1 MEIDMRQVLIG
12 VSLVAA
18 FASVPLVGQTRYL
31 ADAPGRWKPWMF
43 NAYGDVRRVHGAK
56 PAEVKDVEAQL
67 LRLQAIIKKTDGFTN
82 PVGFSIGTSGTLG
95 LVSGRLSEI
104 PGEPALTARPLPVQ
118 FRFGAFGISE
128 YSSGGAL
135 KRDDGGETP
144 GVGFYVND
152 LSQPL
157 FAANDHAVPEFEKLD
172 VDVVRLAKPQPDV
185 FGLPRYGDTL
195 VLKKSAAPFWV
206 AVTLAETL
214 ELVTR
219 GIDERLTR
227 ERDTVS
233 RVQTGYDDIMDPR
246 KREQRI
252 AEYKKLAP
260 LVKDPAYVDKMTKM
274 EDTKQQM
281 AGKELLP
288 QIATLKAIVA
298 KTEQELAATK
308 TMAAGLS
315 AADKTAAACY
325 ASGGQSVS
333 RFRRAP
339 AAGCDP
345 LVRANWAL
353 FNAALPRSA
362 PQLLTITD
370 FAACLVPNRIEQ
382 HVGGCVAN
390 KRLLQSIDKSALLAW
405 LQ

>member
-1 MEIDMRQVLIG
+1 MRQVLIG

-67 LRLQAIIKKTDGFTN
+67 LRLQAIIKKTDAFTN

-128 YSSGGAL
+128 YSSGGTL

-144 GVGFYVND
+144 GLGFYVND
-152 LSQPL
+152 LTPPL
-157 FAANDHAVPEFEKLD
+157 FSAHDNAVPEFEKLD

-185 FGLPRYGDTL
+185 VGLPRYGDAL
-195 VLKKSAAPFWV
+195 VVKKTSAPIWV
-206 AVTLAETL
+206 AVTMAETL
-214 ELVTR
+214 DLVTR
-219 GIDERLTR
+219 GVDERLTR
-227 ERDTVS
+227 ERETVS
-233 RVQTGYDDIMDPR
+233 RIQGIYDDIMDPK
-246 KREQRI
+246 KREERI
-252 AEYKKLAP
+252 AEYRKLAP
-260 LVKDPAYVDKMTKM
+260 LTKDPAYVEKMTAA
-274 EDTKQQM
+274 EDGKQKKAVSEM
-281 AGKELLP
+281 LP
-288 QIATLKAIVA
+288 AIANAKAVVA
-298 KTEQELAATK
+298 KTEQELAGAK
-308 TMAAGLS
+308 AMAAGLS
-315 AADKTAAACY
+315 AADKAAPACY
-325 ASGGQSVS
+325 AAGGTASLS
-333 RFRRAP
+333 RFRRGP
-339 AAGCDP
+339 ATGCDA

-353 FNAALPRSA
+353 FNKALPRSA
-362 PQLLTITD
+362 PQVLFIMD
-370 FAACLVPNRIEQ
+370 FATCFIPDRKDP

-390 KRLLQSIDKSALLAW
+390 KRLLESIDKSALLAW